1 MNDEDGKYVP
11 HQHQSKP
18 LGCTHETIFASV
30 ELWVD
35 DPPDVIEFGC
45 YRYVR
50 EGRQTKNVDV

>member
-1 MNDEDGKYVP
+1 MNNEDGKYVP

-18 LGCTHETIFASV
+18 IGCTHETIFASV

-50 EGRQTKNVDV
+50 EKTNQEH